1 MATVRDQ
8 IQADW
13 ENREFV
19 EALTGSVKKLA
30 EFLNNF
36 GKNFIFMYIWL
47 LSSYVK
53 PLDWNNRKTR

>member
-19 EALTGSVKKLA
+19 EVLTGSVKKLA

-36 GKNFIFMYIWL
+36 GKSF
-47 LSSYVK
+47 
-53 PLDWNNRKTR
+53 